1 MEVTLLD
8 YRFIRAKPSFIAAVG
23 MYIAR
28 RMLDGDWVRYQLLSF
43 GVQLIFTDT
52 AIAVSFFAER
62 RLCLLL

>member
-28 RMLDGDWVRYQLLSF
+28 RMLDGDWVGFRLSLSSESVVAD
-43 GVQLIFTDT
+43 GSSYRL
-52 AIAVSFFAER
+52 AVER
-62 RLCLLL
+62 RLRVLL

>member
-28 RMLDGDWVRYQLLSF
+28 RMLDGDWVGFSLSLS
-43 GVQLIFTDT
+43 VR
-52 AIAVSFFAER
+52 VR
-62 RLCLLL
+62 CC